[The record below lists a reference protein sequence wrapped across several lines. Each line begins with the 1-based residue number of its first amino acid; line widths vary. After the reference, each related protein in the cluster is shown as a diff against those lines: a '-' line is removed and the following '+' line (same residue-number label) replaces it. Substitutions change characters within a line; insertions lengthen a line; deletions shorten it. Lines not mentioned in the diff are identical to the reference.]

1 MSEQMMAEL
10 LDRVVPVELGRPD
23 WDDVRARANLRDQRD
38 ARPRRRT
45 FRRPRYI
52 VLAAA
57 LALAVLLVTPAFGVR
72 DLLVDLVTREDQ
84 DFGGASIAP
93 TVVQRNFH
101 EMTAGAPE
109 GMDPQVLPLQTR
121 LVAQIRY
128 EGRERNLWVA
138 PTARGGFCFQIENGH
153 GGCQRNGG
161 YLPPIATTIAAFQKP
176 GSETT
181 EIRNVGG
188 TVTDPRIT
196 TLLVEFGDGLRV
208 PVRFTYV
215 SAPIEAG
222 FFSYDVPRNRS
233 IGKLR
238 PVAVVGLN
246 GDGED
251 VWRDDSPSRIG

>member
-38 ARPRRRT
+38 ARPQRRT

-138 PTARGGFCFQIENGH
+138 PTARGGFCFQIGT
-153 GGCQRNGG
+153 
-161 YLPPIATTIAAFQKP
+161 ATAAAN
-176 GSETT
+176 ETVAT
-181 EIRNVGG
+181 CHQSRR
-188 TVTDPRIT
+188 PCR
-196 TLLVEFGDGLRV
+196 LQ
-208 PVRFTYV
+208 
-215 SAPIEAG
+215 EA
-222 FFSYDVPRNRS
+222 R
-233 IGKLR
+233 K
-238 PVAVVGLN
+238 
-246 GDGED
+246 
-251 VWRDDSPSRIG
+251 RDDRDQERRRAKSPILGSRRSWSSSAMASACR